1 MYITG
6 DGVISGVQM
15 TLQHNSDFAITMTD
29 RAYLAD
35 YLTEGN
41 QTRLLVINPETDALF
56 SYEGD
61 FEITETIVAN
71 SQGEISATL
80 PVAATFSVRDVYPNP
95 FNPTTQL
102 DVSMPLGGEIK
113 VGVYNLLGQTIAT
126 LASGYMDAGNH
137 TFVWDASNVASG
149 TYFMKIEADG
159 FAQTQKLFLLK

>member
-1 MYITG
+1 
-6 DGVISGVQM
+6 M
-15 TLQHNSDFAITMTD
+15 TLEHDADFSITMTD

-56 SYEGD
+56 SYAGK

-80 PVAATFSVRDVYPNP
+80 PVFDTFSVRDAYPNP

-102 DVSMPLGGEIK
+102 DVSMPFGGEVV
-113 VGVYNLLGQTIAT
+113 VGVYNLLGQNIAT
-126 LASGYMDAGNH
+126 LVNGYMDAGDH
-137 TFVWDASNVASG
+137 TFVWDASSVASG

-159 FAQTQKLFLLK
+159 FTKTQKLMLVK

>member
-1 MYITG
+1 MT
-6 DGVISGVQM
+6 VQDD
-15 TLQHNSDFAITMTD
+15 LDFAISMTD

-35 YLTEGN
+35 YLTDGN
-41 QTRLLVINPETDALF
+41 ETRLLVINPETDALF

-126 LASGYMDAGNH
+126 LASGYMDAN
-137 TFVWDASNVASG
+137 TYTLSWDAADASSG
-149 TYFMKIEADG
+149 LYFVKATAI
-159 FAQTQKLFLLK
+159 